1 VLQILLRIFVF
12 ILLGLALTA
21 CRHTPVTLTLY
32 EALGIGKQVD
42 TISLN
47 PNLRYLRVTFKGR
60 VILLVLGYKEPHV
73 LGPIETWYSA
83 EGEVLRM
90 QNGRILST
98 TGLEVDWRAVRHKE
112 QPSWAH
118 LLEHNNLQFKR
129 EIDEMPGYR
138 FGIEQRLS
146 LYQIPTPNNALL
158 KGLPPSDL
166 RWFEEKVLDQNHGLP
181 SARYGLQME
190 DGQPTVV
197 YADQCLS
204 KDFCFTWQIWP
215 LTP

>member
-1 VLQILLRIFVF
+1 MRIVVF
-12 ILLGLALTA
+12 ILLGLTLTA
-21 CRHTPVTLTLY
+21 CGHTPVTLTLSD
-32 EALGIGKQVD
+32 ALGMGQQVD
-42 TISLN
+42 ATPLN
-47 PNLRYLRVTFKGR
+47 PKLRYLRLTVQGR
-60 VILLVLGYKEPHV
+60 VILLVLGYKEPHD

-98 TGLEVDWRAVRHKE
+98 TGLQVDWRAVRHKE

-118 LLEHNNLQFKR
+118 LLEHNSLQFKR

-138 FGIEQRLS
+138 FGIEQKLS

-158 KGLPPSDL
+158 KGLTPSDL

-181 SARYGLQME
+181 SARYGLQMK
-190 DGQPTVV
+190 DGQPAVV

-215 LTP
+215 PTP

>member
-1 VLQILLRIFVF
+1 MRIVVF
-12 ILLGLALTA
+12 ILLGLTLTA
-21 CRHTPVTLTLY
+21 CGHTPVTLTLSD
-32 EALGIGKQVD
+32 ALGMGQQVD
-42 TISLN
+42 ATPLN
-47 PNLRYLRVTFKGR
+47 PKLRYLRLTVQGR
-60 VILLVLGYKEPHV
+60 VILLVLGYKEPHA

-112 QPSWAH
+112 QPSWAY
-118 LLEHNNLQFKR
+118 LLEHNSLQFKR

-166 RWFEEKVLDQNHGLP
+166 RWFEEKVLDQNYGLP

>member
-1 VLQILLRIFVF
+1 MLQILLRIFVF
-12 ILLGLALTA
+12 ILIGLAFTA
-21 CRHTPVTLTLY
+21 CGHTPVTLTLY
-32 EALGIGKQVD
+32 EALGIGRQVD

-47 PNLRYLRVTFKGR
+47 PKLRYLRVTVKGR
-60 VILLVLGYKEPHV
+60 VILLVLGYKEPHA

-112 QPSWAH
+112 QPSWAY
-118 LLEHNNLQFKR
+118 LLEHNSLQFKR

-166 RWFEEKVLDQNHGLP
+166 RWFEEKVLDQNYGLP

>member
-1 VLQILLRIFVF
+1 MRIVIF
-12 ILLGLALTA
+12 ILLGLAMTA
-21 CRHTPVTLTLY
+21 CGHTPVTLTLSD
-32 EALGIGKQVD
+32 ALGMGQQVD
-42 TISLN
+42 ATPLN
-47 PNLRYLRVTFKGR
+47 PKLRYLRVTVKGR
-60 VILLVLGYKEPHV
+60 VILLVLGYKESHD

-98 TGLEVDWRAVRHKE
+98 TGLQVDWRAVRHKE
-112 QPSWAH
+112 QPSWAY
-118 LLEHNNLQFKR
+118 LLEHNSLQFKR

-138 FGIEQRLS
+138 FGIEQKLS
-146 LYQIPTPNNALL
+146 LYQIPTPKNALL

-166 RWFEEKVLDQNHGLP
+166 RWLEEKVLDQNNGLP
-181 SARYGLQME
+181 SARYGLQIK
-190 DGQPTVV
+190 DGLHKVV